1 MIKNDLNKFNVGIY
15 CRLSREDEN
24 KLGDSSSIQNQKEI
38 LTEYVNK
45 LNWNLVNVYI
55 DDGFTGTDFNR
66 PGFKQMLN
74 DIELGLIN
82 CVVTK
87 DLSRLGRN
95 YIQTGQYLEEYF
107 PEKGVRYIAVNDNY
121 DSFTDNNELGPFKNI
136 INEWYAKDISKKIRF
151 SLNSMA
157 QRGERRKTPVPLYGY
172 QFDSNGNRYLD
183 PNSSN
188 VVQLIFNKYLELKS
202 TYRVANFLNEQ
213 KIYSP
218 RYYNH
223 IKYNFWKNTYSEWP
237 EEKKY
242 VWTSSTIK
250 AILRNREYLGDLIT
264 KRKEL
269 ISYKIHKKR
278 DVVNPV
284 IVERKYPAIITKDI
298 FDKVNTQLDVYIN
311 NSIRK
316 EENVLQH
323 LGVCG
328 CCGKTLGLT
337 YMRSTNKNKIY
348 RYVCRNKAC
357 SNKAFITTTAMN
369 KILLNEINSLINSI
383 LNEKEMFAQ
392 YVKDYIKRL
401 NTNQNEIDISQN
413 ETTVKRISELKKYI
427 EGAFKAKLEGDI
439 DDEMYKNIVGGYK
452 SELNT
457 LEAKANTLKHEFKYI
472 NYDYEVDYFTKS
484 LEALKVSNKIDPL
497 LLGSICKKIYVTN
510 ERESGKLKRTI
521 VDIDYGNLNPMI
533 ISFLGDNNE

>member
-24 KLGDSSSIQNQKEI
+24 KSGDSSSIQNQKEI

-157 QRGERRKTPVPLYGY
+157 QRGERRKTAVPLYGY

-188 VVQLIFNKYLELKS
+188 VVQLIFSKFLEMKS

-218 RYYNH
+218 RYY
-223 IKYNFWKNTYSEWP
+223 K
-237 EEKKY
+237 
-242 VWTSSTIK
+242 
-250 AILRNREYLGDLIT
+250 
-264 KRKEL
+264 
-269 ISYKIHKKR
+269 
-278 DVVNPV
+278 
-284 IVERKYPAIITKDI
+284 
-298 FDKVNTQLDVYIN
+298 
-311 NSIRK
+311 
-316 EENVLQH
+316 
-323 LGVCG
+323 
-328 CCGKTLGLT
+328 
-337 YMRSTNKNKIY
+337 M
-348 RYVCRNKAC
+348 
-357 SNKAFITTTAMN
+357 FITA
-369 KILLNEINSLINSI
+369 
-383 LNEKEMFAQ
+383 
-392 YVKDYIKRL
+392 
-401 NTNQNEIDISQN
+401 
-413 ETTVKRISELKKYI
+413 
-427 EGAFKAKLEGDI
+427 
-439 DDEMYKNIVGGYK
+439 
-452 SELNT
+452 
-457 LEAKANTLKHEFKYI
+457 
-472 NYDYEVDYFTKS
+472 
-484 LEALKVSNKIDPL
+484 
-497 LLGSICKKIYVTN
+497 
-510 ERESGKLKRTI
+510 
-521 VDIDYGNLNPMI
+521 
-533 ISFLGDNNE
+533 